1 LINFKADDAAYLDLC
16 ELEATISVGNDCT
29 DGWTKKTMSREELQ
43 KFVKTG
49 NAAALEHTNDYGV
62 KKCVTVEF
70 LNVKTPEILIPMM
83 TTCTDDATPKCEVV
97 SSTKIDSCTVDPIA
111 KTLTA
116 KGSVLVKTMTPAC
129 GAYHM
134 PVNNTVTS
142 KGQTE
147 SKL

>member
-1 LINFKADDAAYLDLC
+1 
-16 ELEATISVGNDCT
+16 
-29 DGWTKKTMSREELQ
+29 MSREELQ

-147 SKL
+147 SKLQTLNDMVVDVSQAVEFSESDVKIDYQFLPI